1 MPELTIGRDCLA
13 LYKTHPAIV
22 LRVGEKLEILL
33 EDGETLKVRP
43 KDVMVLHP
51 GPIDFGELKPQVGDV
66 LGAWELLAGGS
77 TNLAELAELAY
88 GCYSPATAWAAWE
101 WVVDGLYFS
110 GTTGAVL
117 AHTPE
122 EVARAK
128 AAREAKATEARAW
141 TAFLERAR
149 GRRVAPE
156 DSRYLHEVADLALGR
171 RERSRVLNE
180 LGRTQSPEN
189 AHAFLLE
196 IGYWDA
202 WVDPYPRRLELPTVA
217 PSVRLSDLPQEDRVD
232 LTGLPAFAIDD
243 EGNQD
248 PDDAIS
254 LDGNRLWVHVADVA
268 ALVPPDSPADLEAR
282 ARGANLYLPEGTVP
296 MLPTEATQRL
306 GLGLAERSPALSF
319 GLRLDGHGAITGL
332 EVVLS
337 WVRVTRLSYEE
348 ADVRLGEEPFHG
360 LYELAQVFE
369 ARRYRNGA
377 ISLDLPE
384 VKILAK
390 DRQVQI
396 KPLPTLNSR
405 MMVLEAML
413 MAGEAVA
420 QLASSQGLAMPYT
433 VQDPPE
439 PMSTPNTLA
448 GMFARRRTFSPSQQS
463 IAPAAHAGLGLPQYV
478 RTTSPLRRYL
488 DLVAHQ
494 QVRAWLTGQPVLNKQ
509 QVLERLGAAEAVT
522 GTVRRAEQLA
532 RQHWTIVYL
541 MQHPAWRGQ
550 GVLVDKAGLR
560 ATLLLP
566 DLAWETRI
574 HLRNDFALD
583 SAFLVTVSGVNLP
596 FLEAYFQ
603 VS

>member
-22 LRVGEKLEILL
+22 LRVGEKLEIIL
-33 EDGETLKVRP
+33 EDGKTLKVRP
-43 KDVMVLHP
+43 KDVVVLHP

-88 GCYSPATAWAAWE
+88 GRYSPATAWAAWE
-101 WVVDGLYFS
+101 WVVAGLYFS
-110 GTTGAVL
+110 GTPGAVL

-122 EVARAK
+122 DVAREK
-128 AAREAKATEARAW
+128 AVREARATEARAW
-141 TAFLERAR
+141 AAFLERAR
-149 GRRVAPE
+149 ARRVAPE

-217 PSVRLSDLPQEDRVD
+217 PSLWLSDLPQEDRVD

-254 LDGNRLWVHVADVA
+254 LDGDRLWVHVADVA

-319 GLRLDGHGAITGL
+319 GLRLDGHGAITHL

-348 ADVRLGEEPFHG
+348 ADVRLDEEPFHG
-360 LYELAQVFE
+360 LYTLAHVFE

-390 DRQVQI
+390 DGQVQI

-433 VQDPPE
+433 VQEPPE
-439 PMSTPNTLA
+439 PMNTPNTLA

-583 SAFLVTVSGVNLP
+583 SAIPVMVSGVNLP

>member
-1 MPELTIGRDCLA
+1 MPELPIGRDCLA

-33 EDGETLKVRP
+33 EDGKTVKVRP
-43 KDVMVLHP
+43 KDVVVLHP

-66 LGAWELLAGGS
+66 LAAWELLAGGL
-77 TNLAELAELAY
+77 TTLAELAELAY
-88 GCYSPATAWAAWE
+88 GHYSPATAWAAWE

-110 GTTGAVL
+110 GTPGAVL
-117 AHTPE
+117 ARSAE
-122 EVARAK
+122 DVAREQ
-128 AAREAKATEARAW
+128 AARDGKATEARAW
-141 TAFLERAR
+141 ATFRERAR
-149 GRRVAPE
+149 ARRVAPE

-171 RERSRVLNE
+171 RDRSRVLNE
-180 LGRTQSPEN
+180 LGRSQSPEN

-196 IGYWDA
+196 VGYWDM
-202 WVDPYPRRLELPTVA
+202 WVDPYPRRLELPTSA
-217 PSVRLSDLPQEDRVD
+217 PSIQLSDLPQEDRVD
-232 LTGLPAFAIDD
+232 LTALPAFAIDD

-254 LDGNRLWVHVADVA
+254 LDGGRLWVHVADVA
-268 ALVPPDSPADLEAR
+268 ALVSPDSPADLEAR

-296 MLPTEATQRL
+296 MLPPEATQRL

-319 GLRLDGHGAITGL
+319 GLRLDGYGGIADI

-348 ADVRLGEEPFHG
+348 VDDRLDEEPFRG
-360 LYELAQVFE
+360 LYAFTQAFE
-369 ARRYRNGA
+369 DRRHRNGA

-390 DRQVQI
+390 DGQVQI

-405 MMVLEAML
+405 TMVLEAML

-420 QLASSQGLAMPYT
+420 KLASSQRLAMPYT
-433 VQDPPE
+433 VQDSPE
-439 PMSTPNTLA
+439 PMDTPNTLA
-448 GMFARRRTFSPSQQS
+448 GMFARRRTLSPSQQS
-463 IAPAAHAGLGLPQYV
+463 IVPAAHAGLGLARYV

-494 QVRAWLTGQPVLNKQ
+494 QLRAWVTGQPVLNEQ

-541 MQHPAWRGQ
+541 IQHPTWRGQ
-550 GVLVDKAGLR
+550 GVLVDKSGLR
-560 ATLLLP
+560 GTLLLP
-566 DLAWETRI
+566 DLAWETRV
-574 HLRNDFALD
+574 HLRNDFALN
-583 SAFLVTVSGVNLP
+583 SVFPVMANGVNLP
-596 FLEAYFQ
+596 LLEAYFQ